1 MHNLSLSFDIS
12 AEHFSASA
20 LKDCISS
27 KTTYQL
33 TDTLY
38 PVSETFKCFE
48 LSIAFFLFYLSVE
61 NVVCEMLLLDMS
73 SSRY

>member
-1 MHNLSLSFDIS
+1 MDRMHNLSLSFDIS

-20 LKDCISS
+20 LKGCIPSETS
-27 KTTYQL
+27 YQL

-48 LSIAFFLFYLSVE
+48 LSTAFFFPFASLWK
-61 NVVCEMLLLDMS
+61 M
-73 SSRY
+73 